1 MPALSDT
8 CAASGKAH
16 KTALTGVVHVVGSTD
31 RQSRRR
37 YDESLDTEADR
48 SRGADTESSSLHAHP
63 TSLVGRSG
71 AGETLVDPGAHGKI
85 EVATTCFRCRQEET
99 GGWSPQ
105 NETLEKEPRVPP
117 SLFLASP
124 E

>member
-1 MPALSDT
+1 MPGRSGIPALSDT

-37 YDESLDTEADR
+37 CDESLGTEADR

-71 AGETLVDPGAHGKI
+71 AGETLVDPGAHRKI
-85 EVATTCFRCRQEET
+85 QAATTCFRRQEET

-105 NETLEKEPRVPP
+105 NETPEEEPWVPL
-117 SLFLASP
+117 S
-124 E
+124 